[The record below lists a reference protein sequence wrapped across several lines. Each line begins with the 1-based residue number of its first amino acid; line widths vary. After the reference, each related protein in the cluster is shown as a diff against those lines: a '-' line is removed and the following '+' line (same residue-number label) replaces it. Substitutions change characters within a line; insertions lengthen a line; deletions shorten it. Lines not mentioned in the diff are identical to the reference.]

1 MKIKSITLL
10 FLISVLASCVDTK
23 KITYFND
30 VMKASGANNTNQY
43 KQLRV
48 QPGDVIQIT
57 ITTLDKD
64 VSLIFNPQTATAA
77 ATGPG
82 GMGMEP
88 GYLVD
93 SAGYISLPMVGN
105 ILVKDKTTSEIN
117 TIVAKELDKS
127 VRNAYVSTRISNF
140 RVSVLGDVARPG
152 SFKVP
157 AERISVLDAL
167 SMAGDLNTSA
177 IRDDVMLIREVNGEK
192 QYVSLNLNDSKLL
205 SSPYYYLSNND
216 VIYVKPGPNKTFGTS
231 KFVALLPAVIS
242 AFSLITTLI
251 IVTVNK

>member
-1 MKIKSITLL
+1 MHIKSILLL
-10 FLISVLASCVDTK
+10 FLITSLASCVNTK

-30 VMKASGANNTNQY
+30 VVKANGADNANQY
-43 KQLRV
+43 RQLRV

-64 VSLIFNPQTATAA
+64 VSLIFNPQSAA
-77 ATGPG
+77 AVSANP
-82 GMGMEP
+82 GMGMDP

-93 SAGYISLPMVGN
+93 SAGYISLPMVGKV
-105 ILVKDKTTSEIN
+105 LVKDKTTSEIN
-117 TIVAKELDKS
+117 TLIAQELDKS
-127 VRNAYVSTRISNF
+127 VRNAYVSTRVTNF

-177 IRDDVMLIREVNGEK
+177 VRDDIMLIREVNGEK
-192 QYVSLNLNDSKLL
+192 QYASLNLNDSKIL
-205 SSPYYYLSNND
+205 SSPYYYLNNND
-216 VIYVKPGPNKTFGTS
+216 VIYVKPGPNKTFGSS

-242 AFSLITTLI
+242 AFSLITTVLI
-251 IVTVNK
+251 LTIK